1 MTRKGVG
8 PFVPL
13 SGHGGRWRVLF
24 PTITITDVW
33 VDGCRGGGKRL
44 LFLLALAF
52 VLRVVVWAA
61 ALALCGVVSTSA
73 FAAAALSIPYLSLVG
88 GGIAAGVESCS
99 AAAGRIRG

>member
-1 MTRKGVG
+1 MQ
-8 PFVPL
+8 L

-24 PTITITDVW
+24 PTITIGDVW
-33 VDGCRGGGKRL
+33 VVGYFGDGMRL

-52 VLRVVVWAA
+52 VLPVVVCAA

-73 FAAAALSIPYLSLVG
+73 FAAAALVSIPSWSIVV
-88 GGIAAGVESCS
+88 GGIAAGVERLS

>member
-1 MTRKGVG
+1 MQ
-8 PFVPL
+8 L

-33 VDGCRGGGKRL
+33 VVGCFGDGMSL

-52 VLRVVVWAA
+52 VLPVVVGAA

-73 FAAAALSIPYLSLVG
+73 FAAAALVSIPSWSIVG
-88 GGIAAGVESCS
+88 GGIAAGVESLS

>member
-1 MTRKGVG
+1 MQ
-8 PFVPL
+8 L

-33 VDGCRGGGKRL
+33 VVGCFGDGMSL

-52 VLRVVVWAA
+52 VLPVVILSPAFCGVAFTFAFPAA
-61 ALALCGVVSTSA
+61 ALV
-73 FAAAALSIPYLSLVG
+73 SIPSWSIV
-88 GGIAAGVESCS
+88 VESLS